1 MTFCAVGDARA
12 QPAAPQPASVVA
24 TDSVPSVVVTPLQ
37 VAQPAFD
44 TPASVDAVGAAQLG
58 GGQRQINLSETL
70 SRVPGIVVQDRQ
82 NLAQDLQISS
92 RGFGARATFGVR
104 GIRLMADGIPASMPD
119 GQGQVSHFS
128 LSSASRVE
136 VLRGPFS
143 VLYGNAAGGVI
154 SITTADPVV
163 GLRVGPSFLAGSF
176 NTWRA
181 GLAASGGDAALG
193 FVADLARFR
202 TDGYRDHSRADRES
216 ANFKLRAVAGPATTV
231 TAVLNHLSMPGV
243 EDPLGLT
250 RAEMLANPRQATP
263 NAYRF
268 NTRKDTGQTQAGM
281 VVDHA
286 LTSEDRLRLSLHT
299 GERRVRQFLAI
310 EPGPQAAATHSGG
323 VIDLDRN
330 YGGIDLRWM
339 RQGYLADG
347 AFTLTAGMNF
357 DAMDERRRGFQ
368 NFVGA
373 TLGVQGAQKRDE
385 DNRVSVFDR
394 FVQGEWQF
402 AERWRVS
409 GGVRHSRVAFNSRD
423 NFIVGANRDDSGSV
437 AYRATRPAAGLVFQA
452 SENLN
457 VYASAG
463 RGFETPTFNELA
475 YQRVGAGLNFGLRP
489 AQSRQVEAG
498 AKARF
503 GGVLVNAA
511 VFAARTSDEIAVLV
525 NSGGRSVFQNVGRTA
540 RDGVELSLTAPL
552 GAGFTLYG
560 AYTQVEARYR
570 DSFLSCVAVPCAAPT
585 VPIAAG
591 NAMPGIPRETLFVE
605 LAWRDARR
613 GLLAAIDARR
623 VGAVV
628 VDDSNSD
635 AAAGHTLVN
644 ARLQWQRPVGDWLL
658 GAFARIDNL
667 GDARY
672 AGSVIVNESSRRFFE
687 PAPGRHW
694 AIGASAAWRWRR

>member
-1 MTFCAVGDARA
+1 MDTP
-12 QPAAPQPASVVA
+12 PA
-24 TDSVPSVVVTPLQ
+24 VVVTPLQ

-44 TPASVDAVGAAQLG
+44 TPASVDVVGATQIG
-58 GGQRQINLSETL
+58 GAQRQVNLSETL
-70 SRVPGIVVQDRQ
+70 SRVPGLVVQDRQ
-82 NLAQDLQISS
+82 NFAQDLQISS

-128 LSSASRVE
+128 LSSAARVE

-143 VLYGNAAGGVI
+143 ALYGNAAGGVI
-154 SITTADPVV
+154 SITTADPVA
-163 GLRVGPSFLAGSF
+163 GWRVAPSLMTGSF

-181 GLAASGGDAALG
+181 GLAVSGGDATLG
-193 FVADLARFR
+193 FVADIARFR
-202 TDGYRDHSRADRES
+202 SDGYRDHSRADRES
-216 ANFKLRAVAGPATTV
+216 ANFKLRAAAGPATAV
-231 TAVLNHLSMPGV
+231 TAILNHLSMPGV

-250 RAEMLANPRQATP
+250 RAEMQADPRQATR

-268 NTRKDTGQTQAGM
+268 NTRKDTGQTQTGV

-286 LTSEDRLRLSLHT
+286 ITSADRLRLSLHA
-299 GERRVRQFLAI
+299 GERRVRQYLAI

-323 VIDLDRN
+323 VVDLERG
-330 YGGIDLRWM
+330 YGGVDVRWV
-339 RQGYLADG
+339 RQGFLAEG
-347 AFTLTAGMNF
+347 AYTITAGLNF

-373 TLGVQGAQKRDE
+373 TLGVQGALKRDE
-385 DNRVSVFDR
+385 DNRVTVFDR

-402 AERWRVS
+402 ASRWRAA
-409 GGVRHSRVAFNSRD
+409 GGVRHSRVSFDSRD
-423 NFIVGANRDDSGSV
+423 SFIAGANRDDSGNVVFS
-437 AYRATRPAAGLVFQA
+437 ATTPAAGLVFQV

-489 AQSRQVEAG
+489 AQSRQAEFG
-498 AKARF
+498 AKARMA
-503 GGVLVNAA
+503 GVLVNAA
-511 VFAARTSDEIAVLV
+511 LFAARTSDEIAVLT
-525 NSGGRSVFQNVGRTA
+525 NSGGRSVFQNVGRTS
-540 RDGVELSLTAPL
+540 RDGVELGVTAPL
-552 GAGFTLYG
+552 GRGFTLYG

-570 DSFLSCVAVPCAAPT
+570 DGFLTCVAVPCAAPT
-585 VPIAAG
+585 VPVPAG
-591 NAMPGIPRETLFVE
+591 NALPGIPRETLFVE

-613 GLLAAIDARR
+613 GWLLALDARR
-623 VGAVV
+623 AGAVV
-628 VDDSNSD
+628 VDDRNSD
-635 AAAGHTLVN
+635 TAAGYTLVN
-644 ARLQWQRPVGDWLL
+644 ARVQWQRPVGDWVL

-672 AGSVIVNESSRRFFE
+672 AGSVIVNETNGRFFE

-694 AIGASAAWRWRR
+694 ALGVSAAWRWQR